1 MGHNVPAQE
10 LLMTDTMKKELTV
23 KQLFELVIKDYRDED
38 KVTLSGV
45 HNSMKHWERLGYM
58 DRSAERLKTKD
69 IEDYKEKRREEGASK
84 GTLNIEL
91 SHLRRG
97 FTLALEQDPPLIK
110 NKVKIK
116 AYYLGNTNRRT
127 GWFEQADYDKL
138 LPFLKH
144 YQKQCLRFSYICGW
158 RSSELFKL
166 TWKDNYDE
174 DNQCIRIYKSKN
186 KDGWVLPLF
195 DADGDP
201 TELYDIIE
209 EQKTYRS
216 PETDFIFHY
225 RGQQIIKSTFH
236 GHWTAACELAGVKRH
251 FHDLRRTASRNLR
264 NAGVDQ
270 AERMAII
277 GHKTTTMDLRYG
289 IVNEDD
295 RHQKEGVCL

>member
-1 MGHNVPAQE
+1 
-10 LLMTDTMKKELTV
+10 MTDTMKKELTV
-23 KQLFELVIKDYRDED
+23 EQLFELVLKDYRDED
-38 KVTLSGV
+38 KVTSSGV

-58 DRSAERLKTKD
+58 KRSAVRLATSEIEEYKTK
-69 IEDYKEKRREEGASK
+69 RRDEGASK
-84 GTLNIEL
+84 GTINIEL

-97 FTLALEQDPPLIK
+97 YTLALEKEMINKKPTIK
-110 NKVKIK
+110 T
-116 AYYLGNTNRRT
+116 YYLGNTNRRL
-127 GWFEQADYDKL
+127 GWFEQSDYDKL
-138 LPFLKH
+138 VPFLKH

-158 RSSELFKL
+158 RQSELFKL
-166 TWKDNYDE
+166 TWAQNYDE

-186 KDGWVLPLF
+186 KDGRVLPLM
-195 DADGDP
+195 DDDGDP

-225 RGQQIIKSTFH
+225 RGDQINKSTFH
-236 GHWTAACELAGVKRH
+236 DHWTTACEKAGVKRH

-270 AERMAII
+270 AERMAVI

-295 RHQKEGVCL
+295 IRQKKWYGSNGS